1 MSVSHILGAD
11 ISNSRSVVLSNN
23 SHYIA
28 QCILTISSVPTTKY
42 TQILHI
48 ERCGPCQM
56 IAPKFEEMAN
66 ENPNAIFVKVDV
78 DKMDTISQNA
88 GVRAMPT
95 FQFFK
100 NGEKVD
106 EMMGANVAGLKEKV
120 SALI

>member
-1 MSVSHILGAD
+1 
-11 ISNSRSVVLSNN
+11 
-23 SHYIA
+23 
-28 QCILTISSVPTTKY
+28 
-42 TQILHI
+42 
-48 ERCGPCQM
+48 M

-78 DKMDTISQNA
+78 DKMDTIAQNA

-100 NGEKVD
+100 NGDKVD

>member
-1 MSVSHILGAD
+1 
-11 ISNSRSVVLSNN
+11 
-23 SHYIA
+23 
-28 QCILTISSVPTTKY
+28 
-42 TQILHI
+42 
-48 ERCGPCQM
+48 M

-100 NGEKVD
+100 DGEKVD

>member
-1 MSVSHILGAD
+1 
-11 ISNSRSVVLSNN
+11 
-23 SHYIA
+23 
-28 QCILTISSVPTTKY
+28 
-42 TQILHI
+42 
-48 ERCGPCQM
+48 M

-66 ENPNAIFVKVDV
+66 ENPKAIFVKVDV
-78 DKMDTISQNA
+78 DKMDTIAQNA

-100 NGEKVD
+100 NGGKVD

>member
-1 MSVSHILGAD
+1 
-11 ISNSRSVVLSNN
+11 
-23 SHYIA
+23 
-28 QCILTISSVPTTKY
+28 
-42 TQILHI
+42 
-48 ERCGPCQM
+48 M

-78 DKMDTISQNA
+78 DKMDTIAQNA

>member
-1 MSVSHILGAD
+1 
-11 ISNSRSVVLSNN
+11 
-23 SHYIA
+23 
-28 QCILTISSVPTTKY
+28 
-42 TQILHI
+42 
-48 ERCGPCQM
+48 M

-78 DKMDTISQNA
+78 DKMDTIAQNA

-100 NGEKVD
+100 NGDKVD

-120 SALI
+120 AALI